1 MCMHGALLGYKNPH
15 GAGLWVPQVYPT
27 VYLSHR

>member
-1 MCMHGALLGYKNPH
+1 MHIFSSVTKIPT
-15 GAGLWVPQVYPT
+15 GAGRWVPQVYPT